1 MNDPLTHTA
10 GLVRCP
16 ACYFMLPGPWVEGG
30 ETQRECDRCRQF
42 LRISVFPS
50 LGSAPPMPT
59 RTGALAMEG
68 DATCFFH
75 PEKRAERPCDRCGRF
90 LCALCDLPV
99 GARHL
104 CPSCL
109 KAGPEDNVALPELVT
124 KRFSW
129 GRLSLILS
137 LVIFIPLIN
146 FSVFLAAPAS
156 IFAALYGWNKP
167 GSLVHGKRR
176 LSAIFG
182 LLLGLLQVSGFAYL
196 VYNAWFESTHR
207 VR

>member
-1 MNDPLTHTA
+1 MNDPQTHAA
-10 GLVRCP
+10 GLIRCP
-16 ACYFMLPGPWVEGG
+16 ACYYMMQGPWVEGG
-30 ETQRECDRCRQF
+30 ETLRECDRCRQF
-42 LRISVFPS
+42 LRISVFPA
-50 LGSAPPMPT
+50 LGMAPPMPAQS
-59 RTGALAMEG
+59 GARAMEG

-124 KRFSW
+124 KRLSW
-129 GRLSLILS
+129 GRLSLLLAVVPITILGVYIS
-137 LVIFIPLIN
+137 W
-146 FSVFLAAPAS
+146 ATAPAA

-176 LSAIFG
+176 LSALVG
-182 LLLGLLQVSGFAYL
+182 LLLGLAQVGGFTFLIYTIWHA
-196 VYNAWFESTHR
+196 STHHAG
-207 VR
+207 